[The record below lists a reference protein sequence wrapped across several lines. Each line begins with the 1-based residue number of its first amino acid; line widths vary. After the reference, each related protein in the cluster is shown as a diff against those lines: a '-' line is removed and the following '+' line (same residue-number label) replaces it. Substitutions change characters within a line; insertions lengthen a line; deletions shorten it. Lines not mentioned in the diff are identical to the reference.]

1 MRKINKRFY
10 GLAGVITIIIFLFGL
25 SLGILIESERV
36 DYVEGNRNHE
46 KVEYESLQVQYLY
59 LSYLSTSGREES
71 CGAFTATLNQYIKR
85 TDDTRLKLEDYIAKG
100 NVYTEEFRFLKREYV
115 QSQMNYWILARKTK
129 ELCKTDYVTVLYFHS
144 TDCPDCKSQGYVLD
158 YMKKLFDDRLL
169 VFAFDS
175 NFTEEPMIDLL
186 KNTYHVEK
194 TPTVIIEEDSYAGF
208 VSKDAL
214 MKSVCAKYDKKPK
227 DCPEQ

>member
-36 DYVEGNRNHE
+36 DYVEGNRNYE

-59 LSYLSTSGREES
+59 LSYLSSSGREES
-71 CGAFTATLNQYIKR
+71 CGAFAATLNQYIKR

-100 NVYTEEFRFLKREYV
+100 NVYTEEFSLLKREYI

-169 VFAFDS
+169 VFAFDA

-186 KNTYHVEK
+186 KNTYNLER
-194 TPTVIIEEDSYAGF
+194 TPTVVVEDDSYAGF
-208 VSKDAL
+208 VSKDEL
-214 MKSVCAKYDKKPK
+214 MKKVCAKYQQKPK